1 MRTFLLSLTLVF
13 AALAGTAQ
21 ARDAV
26 ETAHDFTFTTID
38 GQPFPLDRFQGR
50 VVLVVNTASFC
61 GFTNQYEGLQALW
74 DDYRD
79 RGLTVIGVPSNDFGA
94 QEPGTPEEIKKF
106 CEVNFGI
113 TFPLMEKTRVRGP
126 DAHPFYA
133 WIEQTQGI
141 RATPQW
147 NFHKYLIGP
156 DGQVLAWFPSRVTPT
171 SADVRGAVEAALEG
185 QVAASGQAAGGG

>member
-1 MRTFLLSLTLVF
+1 MRTFLLSLMFVF

-21 ARDAV
+21 AQ
-26 ETAHDFTFTTID
+26 TAHDFTFTTID
-38 GQPFPLDRFQGR
+38 GEPYPLERFEGQ

-79 RGLTVIGVPSNDFGA
+79 RGFTVVGVPSNDFGA
-94 QEPGTPEEIKKF
+94 QEPGSPEEIKKF

-141 RATPQW
+141 RAAPQW

-185 QVAASGQAAGGG
+185 QVAASGPAAGGG

>member
-1 MRTFLLSLTLVF
+1 
-13 AALAGTAQ
+13 
-21 ARDAV
+21 
-26 ETAHDFTFTTID
+26 
-38 GQPFPLDRFQGR
+38 
-50 VVLVVNTASFC
+50 
-61 GFTNQYEGLQALW
+61 
-74 DDYRD
+74 
-79 RGLTVIGVPSNDFGA
+79 
-94 QEPGTPEEIKKF
+94 
-106 CEVNFGI
+106 
-113 TFPLMEKTRVRGP
+113 MEKTRVRGP

-185 QVAASGQAAGGG
+185 QVAATGQPASDG

>member
-1 MRTFLLSLTLVF
+1 M
-13 AALAGTAQ
+13 
-21 ARDAV
+21 
-26 ETAHDFTFTTID
+26 
-38 GQPFPLDRFQGR
+38 
-50 VVLVVNTASFC
+50 VNTASFC
-61 GFTNQYEGLQALW
+61 GFTNQYEGLQVLW

-94 QEPGTPEEIKKF
+94 QEPGTPEEIRKF

-185 QVAASGQAAGGG
+185 QVAATGQAAGGG